1 MPNNNK
7 CNLFIVVTR
16 EKDSSTTHRPEYI
29 IVTGHPTVLSSSS
42 GVVCG
47 WLVCGGWRSIG

>member
-42 GVVCG
+42 GGLWAGWCVVDG
-47 WLVCGGWRSIG
+47 VQ